1 MCELVYRW
9 CKAEDEATCHKIFEE
24 AIYYNISRGEFAK
37 AMLKI
42 NNVAHELEKLAELQS
57 NMALLAKV
65 KLIPDITL
73 KSIANNQSLYL

>member
-1 MCELVYRW
+1 
-9 CKAEDEATCHKIFEE
+9 
-24 AIYYNISRGEFAK
+24 
-37 AMLKI
+37 MLKI
-42 NNVAHELEKLAELQS
+42 NNIAHELEKLAELQS